1 MAKLEPRSR
10 SCCFGHGVTRGD
22 EQWRSEW
29 LSQHHSPVRWER
41 CCGEGGLLR
50 GYLGPDGG
58 AKKLQDGPEVGWGD
72 SPLPTKLLLGRSSP
86 SALPRAARR
95 GSLVCSATSGGPSY
109 PSTKFLNGAHG
120 EIAYSHLNNLKMAE
134 QILLKLSPRTPL
146 GAKPRLANFSP
157 KRDLV
162 QKRTRNWSWGGEH
175 GRREDAGCDPLS
187 PCVL

>member
-1 MAKLEPRSR
+1 MDTASLEEMSEGEASGQAGTVPLSSG
-10 SCCFGHGVTRGD
+10 SC
-22 EQWRSEW
+22 
-29 LSQHHSPVRWER
+29 VR
-41 CCGEGGLLR
+41 GEGGLLR
-50 GYLGPDGG
+50 GYRGPDGD
-58 AKKLQDGPEVGWGD
+58 AKKLKDGPEVGWGD

-86 SALPRAARR
+86 SAPPRAARR
-95 GSLVCSATSGGPSY
+95 GSLVYSATSGGPSY

-162 QKRTRNWSWGGEH
+162 QKRTRNWSWGGSTGA
-175 GRREDAGCDPLS
+175 GRMLAVTPS
-187 PCVL
+187 PHVCCN

>member
-1 MAKLEPRSR
+1 MAKLAPFPCALGAVSV
-10 SCCFGHGVTRGD
+10 GKGGYRGATGGQM
-22 EQWRSEW
+22 EVPKNIKMAQ
-29 LSQHHSPVRWER
+29 RWGR
-41 CCGEGGLLR
+41 
-50 GYLGPDGG
+50 
-58 AKKLQDGPEVGWGD
+58 GD
-72 SPLPTKLLLGRSSP
+72 SPLPMKLLLGRSSP
-86 SALPRAARR
+86 SAPPRAARR
-95 GSLVCSATSGGPSY
+95 GSLVYSATSGGPSY
-109 PSTKFLNGAHG
+109 PSTKFLNGAHR